1 MVCESREVD
10 SVLFGRDGFCF
21 GPGFNVVDGH
31 VVGAV
36 GGDEVV
42 ACVVEVEGGDVWL
55 GGGIVGWCAVFGF
68 GGGGGWEV
76 FCWAVGF
83 DYVGDFLLG
92 GDGHVGGGEV
102 VGGEGVW

>member
-1 MVCESREVD
+1 MHAILLRLQ
-10 SVLFGRDGFCF
+10 LFGVLSFF
-21 GPGFNVVDGH
+21 AVVDLEG
-31 VVGAV
+31 VVVACYDGKL
-36 GGDEVV
+36 